1 LEAHFFRTRKADEGR
16 MVAST
21 VNRLSKTFRAWAAA
35 ASALAIVF
43 LASAPASAQQSKPN
57 ILVIMG
63 DDIGIPNISVYS
75 HGMMGYK
82 TANIDR
88 IAKEGVLLTDYYAE
102 QSCTAGRASFITG
115 QYGIRTGLTKVGLP
129 GATVG
134 IQDEDPTLA
143 QLLKPLGY
151 RTGQFGKNHL
161 GDRNEYLPTVH
172 GFDEFF
178 GNLYHLNAEEEPENP
193 DYPKDMS
200 FRAKFGPRGVL
211 DCKATNFDDPT
222 VDPRFGRVG
231 KQTIVDTGPLT
242 RTRMETIDQVFRDR
256 AIDFMERSVDADEPF
271 FVWFAPSR
279 MHFFTHVPSEWSGK
293 SGLNPYADGML
304 QHDND
309 VGVLLDKLDELGI
322 ADNTIVLYTG
332 DNGVHAATWP
342 DAGVTW
348 FRSEKT
354 TNWEGAYRVPML
366 VRWPGKIPAG
376 SVSNEIM
383 AAIDWVPTLM
393 AAAGE
398 PNIVEKVKQGYRAD
412 GRTFKR
418 YIDGMNFLPTLTG
431 KEAKGPRDMFLYFN
445 DSAQLTSL
453 RYRRWKAVF
462 MEQLAIGQAVWRD
475 PWTELRAP
483 KIFDLRM
490 DPFERAD
497 EDSNTYEDWWV
508 RRAFLIVPTQP
519 LVGEFLSTLE
529 EFPPSQEPASF
540 NLDQVFDKFLNQSS
554 TK

>member
-1 LEAHFFRTRKADEGR
+1 
-16 MVAST
+16 
-21 VNRLSKTFRAWAAA
+21 
-35 ASALAIVF
+35 
-43 LASAPASAQQSKPN
+43 
-57 ILVIMG
+57 
-63 DDIGIPNISVYS
+63 
-75 HGMMGYK
+75 
-82 TANIDR
+82 
-88 IAKEGVLLTDYYAE
+88 
-102 QSCTAGRASFITG
+102 
-115 QYGIRTGLTKVGLP
+115 
-129 GATVG
+129 
-134 IQDEDPTLA
+134 
-143 QLLKPLGY
+143 
-151 RTGQFGKNHL
+151 
-161 GDRNEYLPTVH
+161 
-172 GFDEFF
+172 
-178 GNLYHLNAEEEPENP
+178 
-193 DYPKDMS
+193 
-200 FRAKFGPRGVL
+200 
-211 DCKATNFDDPT
+211 
-222 VDPRFGRVG
+222 
-231 KQTIVDTGPLT
+231 
-242 RTRMETIDQVFRDR
+242 
-256 AIDFMERSVDADEPF
+256 
-271 FVWFAPSR
+271 VWFAPSR